1 MKKWILVSLFVSL
14 VSFAKAQDT
23 VLSKIYT
30 LTGTNDVAFSFTN
43 LSGSA
48 VSVDSIMITWTRV
61 PETGVLDLRV
71 TKDGSTY
78 MLLSVPYTAA
88 TNIFITRHDLIGNWL
103 ETGNIFSILDKPSAA
118 NTNRAIVAVQVE
130 K

>member
-14 VSFAKAQDT
+14 VTLAKAQDM

-43 LSGSA
+43 LSSSA
-48 VSVDSIMITWTRV
+48 VSIDSIMLSWTRV
-61 PETGVLDLRV
+61 PATGVLDLRV
-71 TKDGSTY
+71 TKGGSTNT
-78 MLLSVPYTAA
+78 LLRVPYTAA

-118 NTNRAIVAVQVE
+118 NTNRAIMAVLVE